1 MLNSVKKIEGI
12 IRPGKLEELQRE
24 LGEYGIT
31 GMTVSQVLGYGK
43 QKGYSEVYR
52 GNEIQVRLL
61 PKVKVEVVV
70 RDEQVKMATEMFMKI
85 AWTGK
90 VGDGKIFI
98 SPVEQVIQIRTG
110 ARDEDA
116 L

>member
-1 MLNSVKKIEGI
+1 MKKVEAI
-12 IRPGKLEELQRE
+12 IRPSKLEEVQRE
-24 LGEYGIT
+24 LENKGIS

-61 PKVKVEVVV
+61 PKVKVEIVI
-70 RDEQVKMATEMFMKI
+70 RDEQLDFVVEVFLRVAR
-85 AWTGK
+85 TGK

-98 SPVEQVIQIRTG
+98 SPMEQVIQIRTG
-110 ARDEDA
+110 ARNEQA

>member
-1 MLNSVKKIEGI
+1 MKKIEGI
-12 IRPGKLEELQRE
+12 IRPNKLEELQKE
-24 LGEYGIT
+24 LENYGIN

-61 PKVKVEVVV
+61 PKIKVEVVLN
-70 RDEQVKMATEMFMKI
+70 DEQVDQAVEMFLRI
-85 AWTGK
+85 ARTGK
-90 VGDGKIFI
+90 IGDGKIFI
-98 SPVEQVIQIRTG
+98 SPVEQAIQIRTG
-110 ARDEDA
+110 ARDAEA